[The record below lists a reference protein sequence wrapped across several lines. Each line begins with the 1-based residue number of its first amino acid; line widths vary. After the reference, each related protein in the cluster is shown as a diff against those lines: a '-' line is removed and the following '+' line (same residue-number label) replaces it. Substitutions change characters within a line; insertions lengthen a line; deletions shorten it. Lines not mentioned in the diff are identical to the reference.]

1 MNSYEALKN
10 KLFHIVE
17 NGVQNKDLKES
28 FIHVISYLSLPKKY
42 LSEEN
47 MIKREEML
55 EELRNGICRVSF
67 TKVNGESRV
76 MFCTINEEYVPKE
89 SVVYPLFDKNNLTIT
104 KKRQKT
110 INENV
115 INVWDVENKGWRS
128 FCIDKV
134 QSFTIV
140 E

>member
-1 MNSYEALKN
+1 MDYKVLKE
-10 KLFHIVE
+10 KLFSIAKNNVINE
-17 NGVQNKDLKES
+17 DLNNS
-28 FIHVISYLSLPKKY
+28 FHHVISYLSLSEKY
-42 LSEEN
+42 IN
-47 MIKREEML
+47 GDIMNKREEML
-55 EELRNGICRVSF
+55 DELRNGICRVSF
-67 TKVNGESRV
+67 TKVSGESRV

-89 SVVYPLFDKNNLTIT
+89 SVVYPLLDKNDLTIT